1 MGIYVG
7 RGIDGFWIL
16 GGGDAMKLQE
26 GWGDGVWEC
35 IEQSPSQLID
45 EYLQYV
51 EWMVLVSA
59 T

>member
-1 MGIYVG
+1 MLG